1 MKRNQY
7 SKAILFLLFVICV
20 TNNYLAAQQRPN
32 IIFILTDDQ
41 RWDALGYAGNK
52 MIKTPNL
59 DALAARGVYF
69 KNAYVTTSIC
79 CVSRASILSGQYE
92 SRHKIN
98 NFTTDFSTTARN
110 NTYPLLLKKAGYT
123 IGFVGKYGVG
133 DHPPDSLFDY
143 WSCSE
148 KEQPDYELKRSDGTF
163 IHNTDSTTNDVLKF
177 LNRFAGKEPFCLSVS
192 FKAPHELDGK
202 PPVYPV
208 QERFQHLYDSIT
220 LPKPLTADPEY
231 WNSFPDFF
239 KTDSNIARIR
249 WKYLFAT
256 DEAYQTN
263 VKKYYELVS
272 GVDDAVGTITTRL
285 KQLGIDQNTVIIF
298 MGDNGFYLGEHG
310 LEGKWFGH
318 EESIRV
324 PLLIYDP
331 RLPANKRGS
340 IQQQIALNIDIA
352 PTILS
357 MAGVQPTAQMQGT
370 NLLPNPAQKMAD
382 RANFFYEH
390 TYLGSPQ
397 IPKVEGVV
405 TKDFKYMIFTE
416 HNYETLYSIKN
427 DPHETTNLAGD
438 ARYQKELIELR
449 KLYQKEK
456 EVVR

>member
-1 MKRNQY
+1 MNKHQY
-7 SKAILFLLFVICV
+7 SKATLFFLFLFCV
-20 TNNYLAAQQRPN
+20 KGNFLAAQQRPN

-52 MIKTPNL
+52 IIKTPNL
-59 DALAARGVYF
+59 DALAAHGIYY

-79 CVSRASILSGQYE
+79 CVSRATILSGQYE

-98 NFTTDFSTTARN
+98 DFSTDFSAAAQHQ
-110 NTYPLLLKKAGYT
+110 TYPILLKNAGYK

-133 DHPPDSLFDY
+133 THPPDSLFDY
-143 WSCSE
+143 WSCTE
-148 KEQPDYELKRSDGTF
+148 KVQPDYELKRSNGER
-163 IHNTDSTTNDVLKF
+163 IHNTDSTTNDALKF
-177 LNRFAGKEPFCLSVS
+177 LNQFAGKEPFCLSIS
-192 FKAPHELDGK
+192 FKAPHELDGN
-202 PPVYPV
+202 PPLYPV
-208 QERFQHLYDSIT
+208 QERFQHLYDNVTI
-220 LPKPLTADPEY
+220 PKPLTADPKY

-239 KTDSNIARIR
+239 RTDSNIARVR

-256 DEAYQTN
+256 DEAYQAN

-272 GVDDAVGTITTRL
+272 GVDDAVGTITAQL

-324 PLLIYDP
+324 PLIVYDP
-331 RLPANKRGS
+331 RPAALHGFT
-340 IQQQIALNIDIA
+340 QQQIALNIDIA

-357 MAGVQPTAQMQGT
+357 LAGLRPTTKMQGVSLVQ
-370 NLLPNPAQKMAD
+370 NRAEKMPD
-382 RANFFYEH
+382 RKSFFYEH
-390 TYLGSPQ
+390 TFLGGPQ

-405 TKDFKYMIFTE
+405 TKDFKYMKFIE
-416 HNYETLYSIKN
+416 HNYEMLYSIKN

-438 ARYQKELIELR
+438 VRYKKKLEEMR
-449 KLYQKEK
+449 KLYEKEK
-456 EVVR
+456 EMVR